1 MLLSKKDRK
10 LIELAKRISYQSDFT
25 QKHGAVLSKGSTVIN
40 TAFNKNK
47 FSSFAMRFK
56 KQNPKDA
63 TIHAELGAILNMDR
77 KQTEGSIVYV
87 VRTNKQQE
95 FRMSKPC
102 DMCEE
107 ALRWVGIKKVV
118 YSTNSGF
125 EETKL

>member
-1 MLLSKKDRK
+1 MLLSKKDKK
-10 LIELAKRISYQSDFT
+10 LIELAKRISYQSDFM

-56 KQNPKDA
+56 KHNPKDA
-63 TIHAELGAILNMDR
+63 TIHAELGAILNMGR

-102 DMCEE
+102 NMCEE

-118 YSTNSGF
+118 YSTNGGF